1 MRYVPG
7 GTRSK
12 NGYSRSAAVQYN
24 YTVTP
29 LSEKRGVTFCQKNSL
44 FTAEKMPR
52 RDALVMLEEIP
63 TP

>member
-1 MRYVPG
+1 MPQ
-7 GTRSK
+7 TELNFNITELNLNIAELSF
-12 NGYSRSAAVQYN
+12 N
-24 YTVTP
+24 TVTP